1 MLFINQDQ
9 RVIQEVIILD
19 DSFFV
24 NQLNYFG
31 MKYICTLSLL
41 LVFVINAF
49 AIGKQNN
56 PSNNLKPENLE
67 YDVFFQWGFI
77 WKKAGSANLS
87 LIPTAFDGEHAY
99 KMMLTGKTTPFFDK
113 VTKVRDTL
121 MTYSNSNLVPIFNEK
136 TLYEGDYRAKDL
148 LTYKH
153 HPEKTIGQV
162 RIFRSGTL
170 RLDTTIAVS
179 GKAFDMISIVYY
191 LRSLDIAKLKPGD
204 IITTNVF
211 SGRHAYKMQFQY
223 MTDKPYKTP
232 SNKVYNCY
240 YFKMLFYDKNGKLNK
255 NDEMEIWLAKD
266 EQKTPIHMA
275 GKLKI
280 GYLRSIIKD

>member
-1 MLFINQDQ
+1 MKSIN
-9 RVIQEVIILD
+9 
-19 DSFFV
+19 
-24 NQLNYFG
+24 
-31 MKYICTLSLL
+31 TLL
-41 LVFVINAF
+41 LFVFLVMNTF
-49 AIGKQNN
+49 ASEKQTS
-56 PSNNLKPENLE
+56 PVKSIKPENLQ

-87 LIPTAFDGEHAY
+87 LIPTAFDGEPAY

-113 VTKVRDTL
+113 VTRVRDTL
-121 MTYSNSNLVPIFNEK
+121 MTFSNADLVPIFNEK

-153 HPEKTIGQV
+153 HPEKTVGQV

-170 RLDTTIAVS
+170 RLDTTISVK

-223 MTDKPYKTP
+223 MADKTYKTP
-232 SNKVYNCY
+232 SNKVYDCY

-255 NDEMEIWLAKD
+255 NDEMEIWLSKD